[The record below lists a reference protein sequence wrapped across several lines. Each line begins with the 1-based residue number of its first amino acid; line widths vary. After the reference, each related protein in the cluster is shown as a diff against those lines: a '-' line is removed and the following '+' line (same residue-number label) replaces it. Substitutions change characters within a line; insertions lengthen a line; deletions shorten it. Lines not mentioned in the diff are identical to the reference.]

1 MPSKK
6 KMVIIR
12 KPVVAGQF
20 YSESFE
26 KLDKQINNCFKSKL
40 GPGDLPVR
48 RNNQRVTHGVI
59 IPHAGYQFSGPGAAW
74 AFKEIAE
81 SKLPSRF
88 IIIGPNHTG
97 FASSE
102 VSTTLAV
109 WETPFGQLEPDEEFI
124 RKLLEECDIVK
135 IDHNA
140 HSYEH
145 SIEVQLPFLQF
156 ANKDVLK
163 KIKIVPL
170 IISHYDLE
178 TCRILAD
185 KIIGISED
193 LCVIASS
200 DFTHYGP
207 SYGYTPFTRNVKE
220 NLYELDKE
228 AINLI
233 NKMDTKGFF
242 KHINDKRAT
251 ICGAGPIMV
260 CMKVM
265 RNLGIKKGELLRY
278 YTSGDIIKDYT
289 NAVGYAA
296 IKF

>member
-1 MPSKK
+1 
-6 KMVIIR
+6 MVLVR

-20 YSESFE
+20 YSEGFE
-26 KLDKQINNCFKSKL
+26 KLDKQIIECFKSKL

-48 RNNQRVTHGVI
+48 RNNKSITQGI
-59 IPHAGYQFSGPGAAW
+59 ISPHAGYQFSGPAAAW
-74 AFKEIAE
+74 AFKEVAE

-97 FASSE
+97 ISSSE
-102 VSTTLAV
+102 VSTTIAT
-109 WETPFGQLEPDEEFI
+109 WETPFGHLEPDEDFI
-124 RKLLEECDIVK
+124 RRLLEECKLVK

-163 KIKIVPL
+163 KVRIVPL

-178 TCRILAD
+178 TCMALAD
-185 KIIGISED
+185 KIADISED
-193 LCVIASS
+193 FCVIASS

-207 SYGYTPFTRNVKE
+207 NYGYTPFSRNVKE
-220 NLYELDKE
+220 NLYELDNG
-228 AINLI
+228 AISLI
-233 NKMDTKGFF
+233 NKMDTKGFL
-242 KHINDKRAT
+242 KYVKEKEAT
-251 ICGAGPIMV
+251 ICGAGPIAV
-260 CMKVM
+260 CMEVM

-278 YTSGDIIKDYT
+278 YTSGDVIKDYT